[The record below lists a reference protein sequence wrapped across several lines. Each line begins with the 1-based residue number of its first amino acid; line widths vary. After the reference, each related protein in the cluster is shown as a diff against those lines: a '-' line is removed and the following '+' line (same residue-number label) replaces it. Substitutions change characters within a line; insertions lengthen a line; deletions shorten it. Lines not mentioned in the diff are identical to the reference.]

1 MHIDRAGYHS
11 FRELLRAVAPCDSL
25 AMLFGDK
32 ALIGVI
38 HLPALPGAPGSAR
51 TLPEL
56 REGVARDASALAA
69 AGFDAVLI
77 ENFGDAPFLK
87 GPVGPETVACMT
99 VLAEVARAE
108 SGLPLGVNVL
118 RNDAVSALAVAVAT
132 SARFIRVNV
141 LVGARV
147 TDQGIIEGVAAELLR
162 ARRAYGAQDVKIIAD
177 VDVKHS
183 APLGESSLTRT
194 LDEARDA
201 VHRALADAL
210 VVTGSHTGGA
220 PDETQLAALRE
231 ALPHT
236 PLWIGSGAREDTLPA
251 WLQRADAVIVGSA
264 LRADGRA
271 GGPIDAARAA
281 SFARAR
287 GPR

>member
-1 MHIDRAGYHS
+1 VHINRAGYHS
-11 FRELLRAVAPCDSL
+11 FRELLRAVASCDSL
-25 AMLFGDK
+25 PMLFGDK

-38 HLPALPGAPGSAR
+38 HLPALPGAPRAAR
-51 TLPEL
+51 TLAEL

-99 VLAEVARAE
+99 ALAEVARVE

-162 ARRAYGAQDVKIIAD
+162 ARRAFGAQDVKIIAD

-201 VHRALADAL
+201 VHRAFADAL
-210 VVTGSHTGGA
+210 VVTGAHTGGA

-236 PLWIGSGAREDTLPA
+236 PLWIGSGVREDTLTG

-264 LRADGRA
+264 LRVDGRA

>member
-1 MHIDRAGYHS
+1 MHISRAGYHS
-11 FRELLRAVAPCDSL
+11 FRELLRAVASCDSL

-38 HLPALPGAPGSAR
+38 HLPALPGAPRAER
-51 TLPEL
+51 TLSEL
-56 REGVARDASALAA
+56 REGVARDAAALAA

-99 VLAEVARAE
+99 ALAEVARAE

-162 ARRAYGAQDVKIIAD
+162 ARRAFGAQDVKIIAD

-210 VVTGSHTGGA
+210 VVTGAHTGGA

-236 PLWIGSGAREDTLPA
+236 PLWIGSGVRADTLTA
-251 WLQRADAVIVGSA
+251 WLERADAVIVGSA

-271 GGPIDAARAA
+271 GGPIDPTRAIAFAAARG
-281 SFARAR
+281 RR
-287 GPR
+287 